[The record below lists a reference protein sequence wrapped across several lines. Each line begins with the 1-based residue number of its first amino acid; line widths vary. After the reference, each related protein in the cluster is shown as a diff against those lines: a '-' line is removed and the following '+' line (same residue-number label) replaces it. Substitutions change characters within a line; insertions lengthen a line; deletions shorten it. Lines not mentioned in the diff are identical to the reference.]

1 MAEDSP
7 DTLTRGPT
15 GLGRRVAAYRIAR
28 GMKVTQLAREVG
40 VSSSLISQIER
51 QQSQPSVSTL
61 FALAEALDVPVDAF
75 FEEGHAA
82 SAAESAARDWTG
94 RRAGKSVEGE
104 AGRRSADSGTDAGEA
119 GRRAGDSAAGAG
131 DSARHWAGGRVGDS
145 AGGRR
150 SRSAD
155 DGGSGEGYVVR
166 RGERSIIEIEGGIR
180 WERLT
185 PLPLD
190 RMDFLEIVYEPRSE
204 SHPQLY
210 RHPGI
215 EMLLVLQGRLDI
227 HIGFRRHELSAGDS
241 MHFPSS
247 LPHRYVNPTDEETRA
262 VTMLLHDQYH

>member
-1 MAEDSP
+1 MANHMAQPAP
-7 DTLTRGPT
+7 DVPARGPT
-15 GLGRRVAAYRIAR
+15 GLGQRLAAYRTAR

-75 FEEGHAA
+75 FDDAHAGVAEAPSSATERPTGIVRRPTLPVEPAPDAEEEPAP
-82 SAAESAARDWTG
+82 
-94 RRAGKSVEGE
+94 
-104 AGRRSADSGTDAGEA
+104 
-119 GRRAGDSAAGAG
+119 
-131 DSARHWAGGRVGDS
+131 
-145 AGGRR
+145 
-150 SRSAD
+150 D
-155 DGGSGEGYVVR
+155 DLGPVDQYVVR
-166 RGERSIIEIEGGIR
+166 SGERSTLEIEGGIR

-210 RHPGI
+210 RHPGT
-215 EMLLVLQGRLDI
+215 EMLLVLAGRLDI
-227 HIGFRRHELSAGDS
+227 HIGFRRHQLAAGDS

-262 VTMLLHDQYH
+262 ITVLLHEQYH

>member
-1 MAEDSP
+1 MSQPAAKA
-7 DTLTRGPT
+7 LARGPT
-15 GLGRRVAAYRIAR
+15 GLGQRLAAYRTAR

-75 FEEGHAA
+75 FEDAHPHATEEP
-82 SAAESAARDWTG
+82 AAG
-94 RRAGKSVEGE
+94 V
-104 AGRRSADSGTDAGEA
+104 AGEA
-119 GRRAGDSAAGAG
+119 AAGVAGEAAVGVAGEAAVGVAKEPAVGVAGEAAAGVAKEPAADHAGDQ
-131 DSARHWAGGRVGDS
+131 
-145 AGGRR
+145 
-150 SRSAD
+150 
-155 DGGSGEGYVVR
+155 YVVR
-166 RGERSIIEIEGGIR
+166 RGDRSTIDIEGGIR

-210 RHPGI
+210 RHPGT
-215 EMLLVLQGRLDI
+215 EMLLVLEGRLDI
-227 HIGFRRHELSAGDS
+227 HIGFRRHELAAGDS

-247 LPHRYVNPTDEETRA
+247 LPHRYVNPTDEEARA
-262 VTMLLHDQYH
+262 VTVLFHEQSH

>member
-1 MAEDSP
+1 MANKMAQPAPELP
-7 DTLTRGPT
+7 ARGPT
-15 GLGRRVAAYRIAR
+15 GIGQRLAAYRTAR

-61 FALAEALDVPVDAF
+61 FALAEALGVPVDAF
-75 FEEGHAA
+75 FDDAHAGIAREPALAEEPTVGLQ
-82 SAAESAARDWTG
+82 EEPVPD
-94 RRAGKSVEGE
+94 
-104 AGRRSADSGTDAGEA
+104 D
-119 GRRAGDSAAGAG
+119 AGAG
-131 DSARHWAGGRVGDS
+131 DQ
-145 AGGRR
+145 
-150 SRSAD
+150 
-155 DGGSGEGYVVR
+155 YVVR
-166 RGERSIIEIEGGIR
+166 SGERSTLDIEGGIR

-210 RHPGI
+210 RHPGT
-215 EMLLVLQGRLDI
+215 EMLLVLSGRLDI
-227 HIGFRRHELSAGDS
+227 HIGFRRHELAAGDS

-262 VTMLLHDQYH
+262 VTVLLHEQYH